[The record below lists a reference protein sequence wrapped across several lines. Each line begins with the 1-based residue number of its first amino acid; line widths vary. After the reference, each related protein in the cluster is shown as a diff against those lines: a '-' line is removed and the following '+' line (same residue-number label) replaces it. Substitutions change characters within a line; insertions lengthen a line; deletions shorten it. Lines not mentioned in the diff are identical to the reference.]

1 MEPLSAAERN
11 TAARLFGELFP
22 QISGIG
28 LAADGSTT
36 RLAWTEEA
44 TAAASWFE
52 RTAHDLGLQTV
63 TDVNGNQWAFTQ
75 DPVTIGPATGSPTAA
90 SPATV
95 GSTTAGSAPAGPATA
110 ASTGAIVTGSHLDS
124 VANGGRYDGALGVL
138 VGLIAVHILSRR
150 EPQPAQPL
158 GVVAF
163 ADEEGGRFQTP
174 TFGSRALIGVLPLAD
189 SLEHTDAAGVTL
201 AQALRGAGLD
211 PERMG
216 RDQQA
221 LDRIAAMIEVH
232 IEQEYTLAKL
242 GQPLA
247 LGTQLLP
254 HGRWRFEFDGESG
267 HAGTTPIDARH
278 DPMLPLAAAVD
289 AARAAAIREHG
300 FATIGKLEVF
310 PNVTNCI
317 AGSVRCWLDAR
328 ASDSEAALRIVEAVR
343 AAAGT
348 AADEHGV
355 RLTVTQESLAP
366 AVHFDAALRERIA
379 ATFETI
385 GLTDVPMETG
395 AGHDV
400 AAVSAERPTA
410 LIFVRSANGASHC
423 ADELASDDDCV
434 TAIAALSAV
443 IADLAANP
451 LTPTASRA

>member
-1 MEPLSAAERN
+1 MEPLTAAERA

-28 LAADGSTT
+28 LDADGGTT
-36 RLAWTEEA
+36 RLAWTPEA
-44 TAAASWFE
+44 AAAASWFE

-63 TDVNGNQWAFTQ
+63 TDIDGNQWAFTQ
-75 DPVTIGPATGSPTAA
+75 DPATIGPA
-90 SPATV
+90 
-95 GSTTAGSAPAGPATA
+95 
-110 ASTGAIVTGSHLDS
+110 GAIVTGSHLDS

-138 VGLIAVHILSRR
+138 VGLIAVHILNGR
-150 EPQPAQPL
+150 EPKPSHENQMPL

-174 TFGSRALIGVLPLAD
+174 TFGSRNLTGVFPLAE
-189 SLEHTDAAGVTL
+189 SLERTDAAEVTL
-201 AQALRGAGLD
+201 AQALRDAGLEPD
-211 PERMG
+211 HMG
-216 RDQQA
+216 RDQPA
-221 LDRIAAMIEVH
+221 IDRIAAMIEVH

-242 GQPLA
+242 DQPLA

-278 DPMLPLAAAVD
+278 DPMLPFAAAVE
-289 AARAAAIREHG
+289 AAREAARREHG

-317 AGSVRCWLDAR
+317 AASVRCWLDAR
-328 ASDSEAALRIVEAVR
+328 ASDSETTLRIVEAVR

-366 AVHFDAALRERIA
+366 AVRFDPELRERIA
-379 ATFETI
+379 AAFDAI
-385 GLTDVPMETG
+385 GLPDVPMETG

-410 LIFVRSANGASHC
+410 MIFVRSANGASHC

-434 TAIAALSAV
+434 TAIAALSAA

-451 LTPTASRA
+451 PAPAKTTPAAASKASHA